1 MVNPM
6 NENEEVMETGQI
18 DEAPDGISKEDG
30 FPDDE
35 KVSTKVDEIT
45 ADIQQKGE
53 DTVVHELIGHIGD
66 EALRLEKPELSEDE
80 KRARNYS
87 ECRKYMRNGDILWG
101 TVFGVKNMGGVFCLE
116 VIWNG
121 IIVSFTK
128 KSYFEPEFRFGEGYE
143 AMNEAEKLN
152 REIVLARYQEGATVP
167 FCIANVAISEI
178 KEGPFKGTKTLFVVG
193 DKVKAMQKLREHY
206 FLKTDHP
213 VKVGDLA
220 EAHVL
225 AVRDDKALVECCGC
239 EYRIDAYSLND
250 RFVESC
256 ADWVKPGNKIRVR
269 FRKVHINEDGT
280 VRIAVTG
287 RMKASAEML
296 MGMSVGSSYLG
307 TVDGYNSY
315 KKHYNVILLNGV
327 TAVIPENNVMMG
339 RSLKVG
345 DQVNVKVNAVLETHI
360 IGSAI
365 RI

>member
-1 MVNPM
+1 M
-6 NENEEVMETGQI
+6 
-18 DEAPDGISKEDG
+18 
-30 FPDDE
+30 
-35 KVSTKVDEIT
+35 
-45 ADIQQKGE
+45 
-53 DTVVHELIGHIGD
+53 
-66 EALRLEKPELSEDE
+66 
-80 KRARNYS
+80 
-87 ECRKYMRNGDILWG
+87 
-101 TVFGVKNMGGVFCLE
+101 
-116 VIWNG
+116 
-121 IIVSFTK
+121 
-128 KSYFEPEFRFGEGYE
+128 
-143 AMNEAEKLN
+143 
-152 REIVLARYQEGATVP
+152 
-167 FCIANVAISEI
+167 
-178 KEGPFKGTKTLFVVG
+178 
-193 DKVKAMQKLREHY
+193 
-206 FLKTDHP
+206 
-213 VKVGDLA
+213 
-220 EAHVL
+220 
-225 AVRDDKALVECCGC
+225 
-239 EYRIDAYSLND
+239 
-250 RFVESC
+250 ESC

>member
-1 MVNPM
+1 MINPM

-18 DEAPDGISKEDG
+18 DEAPDGAAKENG
-30 FPDDE
+30 FPADE
-35 KVSTKVDEIT
+35 TVSTKVAEIV

-53 DTVVHELIGHIGD
+53 ETVVHELIGHIGD
-66 EALRLEKPELSEDE
+66 EALRLEKTELSEDE

-101 TVFGVKNMGGVFCLE
+101 TVFGVRNMGGVFCLE